1 MLIVIDNILHVKC
14 TDSTEEK
21 RCVFKRRGLRYHLLR
36 SAYVI
41 KGGYRFSPF
50 VWGYDIA
57 KAEET
62 RSQTYRE
69 QLETPIVARH
79 RVVVAGGGPSGVI
92 AAAAR
97 SGADTLLIERYPFLG
112 GNGTAGLMTC
122 YNGFRN
128 QRPPEALQTVRGIPA
143 EYIAEI
149 VRLGGAHY
157 STGLALRRI
166 SASAVIPRPGPVG
179 TFMAPFFSR
188 RGGSYQEL
196 V

>member
-1 MLIVIDNILHVKC
+1 VV
-14 TDSTEEK
+14 
-21 RCVFKRRGLRYHLLR
+21 KRRGLRYHLLR

-50 VWGYDIA
+50 VWSYYIA

-79 RVVVAGGGPSGVI
+79 QVVVAGGGSSGVI

-143 EYIAEI
+143 EYIAEL
-149 VRLGGAHY
+149 VRLGG
-157 STGLALRRI
+157 I
-166 SASAVIPRPGPVG
+166 II
-179 TFMAPFFSR
+179 
-188 RGGSYQEL
+188 QL

>member
-1 MLIVIDNILHVKC
+1 MSDLLKRESGRERRDPWRSMGRREFLGSALGAALAAGAC
-14 TDSTEEK
+14 TP
-21 RCVFKRRGLRYHLLR
+21 G
-36 SAYVI
+36 SA
-41 KGGYRFSPF
+41 
-50 VWGYDIA
+50 IA
-57 KAEET
+57 TAEET
-62 RSQTYRE
+62 RPHTYRE

-79 RVVVAGGGPSGVI
+79 QVIVVGGGPSGVI
-92 AAAAR
+92 AAAAAAR
-97 SGADTLLIERYPFLG
+97 SGADTFLIERYPFLG

-128 QRPPEALQTVRGIPA
+128 QRPPEALQTVKGIPA
-143 EYIAEI
+143 EYIAEL

-188 RGGSYQEL
+188 RGGSYQEP